1 MAQKLPANFVKR
13 VNSGKEAGHVRKM
26 TALREVVLTF
36 TESEWSKLQAEC
48 RRLEE
53 KEGRSLTGLE
63 MVEAIVGKWLESSPQ
78 GARPLDEMG
87 NESVQLTEASQSDPS
102 HLALGFLLN
111 FFFQPP
117 L

>member
-48 RRLEE
+48 RRLQE
-53 KEGRSLTGLE
+53 KEGRSLTGSE
-63 MVEAIVGKWLESSPQ
+63 MVETIVGKWLESSPQ
-78 GARPLDEMG
+78 GA
-87 NESVQLTEASQSDPS
+87 
-102 HLALGFLLN
+102 LAPWMKWATNLFSSLRQVRVTLRTW
-111 FFFQPP
+111 